1 MMKVFTQFF
10 KTKHNTIMLG
20 RWNPKNCLV
29 KESISV
35 FQANSD
41 HCGDILCGDPNRYKE
56 HTQFCKDTKSSTKKV
71 KYLT

>member
-1 MMKVFTQFF
+1 MLNFATKVFKNVLKN
-10 KTKHNTIMLG
+10 KTDTIMLG

-41 HCGDILCGDPNRYKE
+41 HCGDILCGNPNKYKE
-56 HTQFCKDTKSSTKKV
+56 HTEFCKETKSKK
-71 KYLT
+71 